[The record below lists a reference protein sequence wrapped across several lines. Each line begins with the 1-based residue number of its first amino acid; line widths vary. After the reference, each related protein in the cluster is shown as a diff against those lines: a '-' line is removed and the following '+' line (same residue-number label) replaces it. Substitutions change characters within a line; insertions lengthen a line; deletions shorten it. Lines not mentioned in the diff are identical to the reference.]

1 MQTNVNDPINS
12 QPYTNLKKFYT
23 KSIKL
28 KITILLLL
36 ISLIPTVSFTTI
48 WYEHLTNQ
56 ILSIVTEY
64 ISDGALN
71 SQAAIQQHNLSTQN
85 LNNLEEQTE
94 TREIIKQAINTTLT
108 SFRHI
113 SFIFL
118 YSFIER
124 TQTLEIIDTFIQ
136 QHIQNN
142 NQDNINECTGC
153 KQVLQE
159 ILDNPKIKE
168 NNPIFSQGLYTI
180 NILPEPIKVS
190 SKEWLIATIPL
201 FPNKTSKY
209 GIGIVVCTDF
219 LNTFIYKSIF
229 IAIFLSLGVLLLTLL
244 ISILSSHIFIKPY
257 ISLFLYLENLKSQ
270 LFTPILMP
278 LKNIDKN
285 CAPLLTLLTI
295 EINRKLKIEIDKNKI
310 VKNTDGEN

>member
-1 MQTNVNDPINS
+1 MQTDDNNSINS
-12 QPYTNLKKFYT
+12 QSYTNLKKFYT
-23 KSIKL
+23 KSIRL
-28 KITILLLL
+28 KIAILLLL
-36 ISLIPTVSFTTI
+36 ISLIPTISFTTV
-48 WYEHLTNQ
+48 WYSHLTNQ
-56 ILSIVTEY
+56 ILNIVTEY

-71 SQAAIQQHNLSTQN
+71 SQAAIQQHNLDIKD
-85 LNNLEEQTE
+85 LNNLEKQTE
-94 TREIIKQAINTTLT
+94 IRETIKQAFNTTLT
-108 SFRHI
+108 SFRHV

-118 YSFIER
+118 YSFIEQ
-124 TQTLEIIDTFIQ
+124 TNTLEIIESFA
-136 QHIQNN
+136 QHNRQSN
-142 NQDNINECTGC
+142 NQENVNECTGC

-244 ISILSSHIFIKPY
+244 ISVLSSHIFIKPY
-257 ISLFLYLENLKSQ
+257 VSLFLYLENLKSQ

-285 CAPLLTLLTI
+285 CTPLLTLLTI